1 MSRSEQTRKTVAAL
15 IMGGY
20 AGGVQSLVNG
30 VPAAQAA
37 ERKREARAML
47 AALAPA
53 AGPLADD
60 ELAEMLLDNE
70 LDYYGSGAVEP
81 LIAEIKRLRGP
92 ALVPCADDESHN
104 PHDYTA
110 GIAAR
115 CPGLAGEVGS

>member
-37 ERKREARAML
+37 RDVQAAERKREARAML
-47 AALAPA
+47 AALVPA
-53 AGPLADD
+53 AGPLTDD
-60 ELAEMLLDNE
+60 ELAELLLDNE

-81 LIAEIKRLRGP
+81 LIAEIKRLRG
-92 ALVPCADDESHN
+92 
-104 PHDYTA
+104 
-110 GIAAR
+110 
-115 CPGLAGEVGS
+115 EVGS